1 MKLITNPTAIF
12 EAIVAQGLSMAEAAE
27 KADIHTKSFSTLANR
42 DTPVTTKTAAKLR
55 RAFGEAAVTITQSQE
70 GGE

>member
-27 KADIHTKSFSTLANR
+27 KADIHTKSFSTLANHR
-42 DTPVTTKTAAKLR
+42 KTVTAKTAAKLR
-55 RAFGEAAVTITQSQE
+55 RAFGDSAVIFSISE
-70 GGE
+70 RG